1 MKDNVIGIIGIG
13 YIKSCELAKELV
25 NTKIVGNT
33 KKLNEI
39 IEEEK
44 SFKITA
50 PEPIE
55 IDNLVISNVKER
67 SVIPPNFYK
76 KRRNW
81 FHTQQ
86 S

>member
-1 MKDNVIGIIGIG
+1 MKDNVIGIMGIG

-55 IDNLVISNVKER
+55 MGDLVISNVKER

-76 KRRNW
+76 KKKY
-81 FHTQQ
+81 
-86 S
+86 

>member
-1 MKDNVIGIIGIG
+1 MKDNVIGIMGIG
-13 YIKSCELAKELV
+13 YVKSCELAKELV

-50 PEPIE
+50 PELIE

-76 KRRNW
+76 KKKY
-81 FHTQQ
+81 
-86 S
+86 

>member
-1 MKDNVIGIIGIG
+1 MKDNVIGIMGIG
-13 YIKSCELAKELV
+13 YIKYCELAKELV

-50 PEPIE
+50 PEPIK
-55 IDNLVISNVKER
+55 IDDLVISNVKER
-67 SVIPPNFYK
+67 SVIPLNFYK
-76 KRRNW
+76 NRK
-81 FHTQQ
+81 H
-86 S
+86 

>member
-1 MKDNVIGIIGIG
+1 MKDNVIGIMGIG

-55 IDNLVISNVKER
+55 INDLVILNIKER
-67 SVIPPNFYK
+67 GVIPPNFYK
-76 KRRNW
+76 KRRN
-81 FHTQQ
+81 
-86 S
+86 

>member
-1 MKDNVIGIIGIG
+1 MKDNVISIMGIG

-76 KRRNW
+76 KRK
-81 FHTQQ
+81 H
-86 S
+86 

>member
-1 MKDNVIGIIGIG
+1 MKDNVIGIMGIG

-55 IDNLVISNVKER
+55 IDKLVISNVKER

-76 KRRNW
+76 KKKY
-81 FHTQQ
+81 
-86 S
+86 

>member
-1 MKDNVIGIIGIG
+1 MRDNVIGIMGIG
-13 YIKSCELAKELV
+13 YVKSCELAKELV

-55 IDNLVISNVKER
+55 IDNLVILNVKER

-76 KRRNW
+76 KKKY
-81 FHTQQ
+81 
-86 S
+86 

>member
-1 MKDNVIGIIGIG
+1 MKDNVIGIMGIG

-50 PEPIE
+50 PTPIE
-55 IDNLVISNVKER
+55 IDDLVISNVKER
-67 SVIPPNFYK
+67 SVIPPDFYK
-76 KRRNW
+76 KKKY
-81 FHTQQ
+81 
-86 S
+86 

>member
-1 MKDNVIGIIGIG
+1 MKDNVIGIMGIG

-76 KRRNW
+76 KRK
-81 FHTQQ
+81 H
-86 S
+86 

>member
-1 MKDNVIGIIGIG
+1 MKDNIIGIMGIG
-13 YIKSCELAKELV
+13 YVKSCELAKELV

-76 KRRNW
+76 KRK
-81 FHTQQ
+81 H
-86 S
+86 

>member
-1 MKDNVIGIIGIG
+1 MRDDVIYIIGID
-13 YIKSCELAKELV
+13 YVKSCELAKELV

-76 KRRNW
+76 KRK
-81 FHTQQ
+81 H
-86 S
+86 

>member
-1 MKDNVIGIIGIG
+1 MKEQPISFETA
-13 YIKSCELAKELV
+13 KLAKELV

-76 KRRNW
+76 KRK
-81 FHTQQ
+81 H
-86 S
+86 

>member
-1 MKDNVIGIIGIG
+1 MKDNVIGIMGIG

-50 PEPIE
+50 PTPIE
-55 IDNLVISNVKER
+55 IDDLVISNIKER
-67 SVIPPNFYK
+67 SVIPPDFYK
-76 KRRNW
+76 KKKY
-81 FHTQQ
+81 
-86 S
+86 

>member
-1 MKDNVIGIIGIG
+1 MKDNVIGIMGIG
-13 YIKSCELAKELV
+13 YVKSCELVKELV

-76 KRRNW
+76 KRK
-81 FHTQQ
+81 H
-86 S
+86 

>member
-1 MKDNVIGIIGIG
+1 MKDNVIGIMGIG

-55 IDNLVISNVKER
+55 MGDLVISNVKER
-67 SVIPPNFYK
+67 GVIPPNFYK
-76 KRRNW
+76 KKRN
-81 FHTQQ
+81 
-86 S
+86 

>member
-1 MKDNVIGIIGIG
+1 MKDSVIGIMGIG
-13 YIKSCELAKELV
+13 YVKSCELAKELV

-76 KRRNW
+76 KKKY
-81 FHTQQ
+81 
-86 S
+86 

>member
-1 MKDNVIGIIGIG
+1 MKDNVIGIMGIG
-13 YIKSCELAKELV
+13 YIKSCELAEELV
-25 NTKIVGNT
+25 NTKTIGNT
-33 KKLNEI
+33 KKLSEI

-55 IDNLVISNVKER
+55 IDKLVISNVKER

-76 KRRNW
+76 KKKY
-81 FHTQQ
+81 
-86 S
+86 

>member
-1 MKDNVIGIIGIG
+1 MKDNVIGIMGIG
-13 YIKSCELAKELV
+13 YIKACELAKELV

-76 KRRNW
+76 KRK
-81 FHTQQ
+81 H
-86 S
+86 

>member
-1 MKDNVIGIIGIG
+1 MKDNVIGIMGIG
-13 YIKSCELAKELV
+13 YVKSCELAKELV

-55 IDNLVISNVKER
+55 IDNLVILNVKER

-76 KRRNW
+76 KKKY
-81 FHTQQ
+81 
-86 S
+86 

>member
-1 MKDNVIGIIGIG
+1 MKDNVIGIMGIG

-76 KRRNW
+76 KKKY
-81 FHTQQ
+81 
-86 S
+86 

>member
-1 MKDNVIGIIGIG
+1 MKDNVIGIMGIG
-13 YIKSCELAKELV
+13 YVKSCELAKELV

-76 KRRNW
+76 KKK
-81 FHTQQ
+81 H
-86 S
+86 

>member
-1 MKDNVIGIIGIG
+1 MEEQLIRFETAK
-13 YIKSCELAKELV
+13 LAKELV

-33 KKLNEI
+33 KKLSEI

-55 IDNLVISNVKER
+55 IDDLVISNVKER

-76 KRRNW
+76 KKRN
-81 FHTQQ
+81 
-86 S
+86 

>member
-1 MKDNVIGIIGIG
+1 MKDNVIGIMGIG

-55 IDNLVISNVKER
+55 IDNLVILNVKER

-76 KRRNW
+76 KKKY
-81 FHTQQ
+81 
-86 S
+86 

>member
-1 MKDNVIGIIGIG
+1 MKDNVIGIMGIG

-67 SVIPPNFYK
+67 SVIPLNFYK
-76 KRRNW
+76 KRK
-81 FHTQQ
+81 H
-86 S
+86 

>member
-1 MKDNVIGIIGIG
+1 MKDNVIGIMGIG

-50 PEPIE
+50 PEPIK
-55 IDNLVISNVKER
+55 IDDLVISNVKER
-67 SVIPPNFYK
+67 SVIPLNFYK
-76 KRRNW
+76 NRK
-81 FHTQQ
+81 H
-86 S
+86 

>member
-1 MKDNVIGIIGIG
+1 MKDNVIGIMGIG
-13 YIKSCELAKELV
+13 YIKSCELAEELV

-50 PEPIE
+50 PEPIK
-55 IDNLVISNVKER
+55 IDDLVISNVKER

-76 KRRNW
+76 KKKY
-81 FHTQQ
+81 
-86 S
+86 

>member
-1 MKDNVIGIIGIG
+1 MKDNVIGIMGIG
-13 YIKSCELAKELV
+13 YVKSCEHAKELV

-55 IDNLVISNVKER
+55 MGDLVISNVKER
-67 SVIPPNFYK
+67 GVIPPNFYK
-76 KRRNW
+76 KKRN
-81 FHTQQ
+81 
-86 S
+86 